1 MFERASFFYVFIRI
15 SYTCST
21 KPTIMKKY
29 LFFLFVLISG
39 NILAVKYDV
48 VVAKDGSGNFTS
60 IQAAISSIRDFR
72 PEGRTVIFIKK
83 GVYKEKIVL
92 PTNKTEIS
100 LIGEDRDSTII
111 TWDDHANINK
121 MGTFKTF
128 TFLIQGNDIVLEN
141 LTIENNAP
149 RLGQAVAL
157 HVEGDRVAF
166 FNCRFLGNQDTVY
179 LGREGCRNFFSSCYI
194 EGTTDFIFG
203 ASTAWF
209 EGCTIRG
216 KVNSYLTAASTPK
229 NIAYGFIFNKCRI
242 ETADSVTAVY
252 LGRPWRAY
260 AYTLFMDC
268 IMSGRIRPEG
278 WFNWSNPK
286 NELTARY
293 AEFNNSGPGSDVAKR
308 VAWSRQ
314 LNKKEASRVTL
325 KAVFGNWNPSTN
337 LSTHFDRNSTL

>member
-1 MFERASFFYVFIRI
+1 
-15 SYTCST
+15 
-21 KPTIMKKY
+21 MKKI
-29 LFFLFVLISG
+29 LFFLLLLLSCRVYAIQ
-39 NILAVKYDV
+39 YDV
-48 VVAKDGSGNFTS
+48 VVAKDGTGNFTS
-60 IQAAISSIRDFR
+60 VQAAISSIRDFR

-83 GVYKEKIVL
+83 GVYKEKVVL
-92 PTNKTEIS
+92 PTQKTEIT
-100 LIGEDRDSTII
+100 LIGEDRDSTVI

-121 MGTFKTF
+121 MGTFKTY

-141 LTIENNAP
+141 LTVENNAS

-179 LGREGCRNFFSSCYI
+179 LGREGCRNYFSGCYI

-209 EGCTIRG
+209 EGCTILG
-216 KVNSYLTAASTPK
+216 KINSFLTAASTPK
-229 NIAYGFIFNKCRI
+229 NIAYGFVFSKCSI
-242 ETADSVTAVY
+242 ETADSVKSVY

-260 AYTLFMDC
+260 AYTLFKEC
-268 IMSGRIRPEG
+268 NLKATIRPEG

-293 AEFNNSGPGSDVAKR
+293 AEYKNTGPGSNWSKR
-308 VAWSRQ
+308 VPWSRQ
-314 LNKKEASRVTL
+314 LSKKEAANANLS
-325 KAVFGNWNPSTN
+325 AVFGNWNPLTAKP
-337 LSTHFDRNSTL
+337 D

>member
-1 MFERASFFYVFIRI
+1 
-15 SYTCST
+15 
-21 KPTIMKKY
+21 MKKFVFL
-29 LFFLFVLISG
+29 LFLLASG
-39 NILAVKYDV
+39 SVSAVQYEL

-60 IQAAISSIRDFR
+60 VQAAISSIRDFR

-83 GVYKEKIVL
+83 GVYKEKVVL
-92 PTNKTEIS
+92 PTQKTEIT

-121 MGTFKTF
+121 MGTFKTY

-166 FNCRFLGNQDTVY
+166 FNCRFLGNQDTIY
-179 LGREGCRNFFSSCYI
+179 LGREGFRNYFGGCYI

-209 EGCTIRG
+209 EGCTILG
-216 KVNSYLTAASTPK
+216 KINSYLTAASTPK
-229 NIAYGFIFNKCRI
+229 DIAFGFVFNKCTI
-242 ETADSVTAVY
+242 NTADSVKSVY

-260 AYTLFMDC
+260 AYTLFMGC
-268 IMSGRIRPEG
+268 NMIGKIKPEG
-278 WFNWSNPK
+278 WNNWSK
-286 NELTARY
+286 KENEATARY
-293 AEFNNSGPGSDVAKR
+293 AEYKNAGPGSDLSKR
-308 VAWSRQ
+308 VNWSRQ
-314 LNKKEASRVTL
+314 LSKKEANQVNLRT
-325 KAVFGNWNPSTN
+325 VFGNWNP
-337 LSTHFDRNSTL
+337 LVLKPD

>member
-1 MFERASFFYVFIRI
+1 LPLLKN

-21 KPTIMKKY
+21 KPNTMKKI
-29 LFFLFVLISG
+29 LFFLLLLLSSRVSAIQ
-39 NILAVKYDV
+39 YDL
-48 VVAKDGSGNFTS
+48 VVAKDGSGNFTTV
-60 IQAAISSIRDFR
+60 QAAISSIRDFR
-72 PEGRTVIFIKK
+72 PEGRTVILIKK
-83 GVYKEKIVL
+83 GVYKEKVVL
-92 PTNKTEIS
+92 PTNKTEIT

-121 MGTFKTF
+121 MGTFKTY

-141 LTIENNAP
+141 LTVENNAP

-179 LGREGCRNFFSSCYI
+179 LGREGCRNFFSGCYI

-209 EGCTIRG
+209 EGCTILG
-216 KVNSYLTAASTPK
+216 KINSYLTAASTPK
-229 NIAYGFIFNKCRI
+229 NIAYGFVFNKCVI
-242 ETADSVTAVY
+242 ETADSVKSVY

-260 AYTLFMDC
+260 AYTLFKEC
-268 IMSGRIRPEG
+268 VFKGTIKPEG

-293 AEFNNSGPGSDVAKR
+293 AEYKNVGPGADISKR
-308 VAWSRQ
+308 VSWSRQ
-314 LNKKEASRVTL
+314 LTKKEVAKVKL
-325 KAVFGNWNPSTN
+325 NEFFGNWNPMEVKPE
-337 LSTHFDRNSTL
+337 

>member
-1 MFERASFFYVFIRI
+1 
-15 SYTCST
+15 
-21 KPTIMKKY
+21 MKKFA
-29 LFFLFVLISG
+29 FFLM
-39 NILAVKYDV
+39 ILVSFSASAIKYDV

-83 GVYKEKIVL
+83 GVYKEKVVL
-92 PTNKTEIS
+92 PTNKTEIT

-121 MGTFKTF
+121 MGTFKTY

-141 LTIENNAP
+141 LTVENNAP
-149 RLGQAVAL
+149 RMGQAVAL

-166 FNCRFLGNQDTVY
+166 FNCRFLGNQDTMY
-179 LGREGCRNFFSSCYI
+179 LGREGCRNYFSNCYI

-209 EGCTIRG
+209 EGCTILG
-216 KVNSYLTAASTPK
+216 KVNSYLTAASTPQ
-229 NIAYGFIFNKCRI
+229 NCAFGFVFNHCTLA
-242 ETADSVTAVY
+242 TADSVKSVY

-260 AYTLFMDC
+260 AYTLYKEC
-268 IMSGRIRPEG
+268 TMSGRIKPEG

-286 NELTARY
+286 NEQTARY
-293 AEFNNSGPGSDVAKR
+293 AEFNNTGPGADFSKR
-308 VAWSRQ
+308 VGWSKQ
-314 LNKKEASRVTL
+314 LSKKEASKVTL
-325 KAVFGNWNPSTN
+325 KAVLGNWNPLASK
-337 LSTHFDRNSTL
+337 LD

>member
-1 MFERASFFYVFIRI
+1 
-15 SYTCST
+15 
-21 KPTIMKKY
+21 MKKIA
-29 LFFLFVLISG
+29 FFLFLLLSG
-39 NILAVKYDV
+39 SVCAMKYDV

-60 IQAAISSIRDFR
+60 VQAAISSIRDFR

-83 GVYKEKIVL
+83 GVYKEKVVL
-92 PTNKTEIS
+92 PTSKTEIT
-100 LIGEDRDSTII
+100 LIGEDRDSTVI

-121 MGTFKTF
+121 MGTFKTY
-128 TFLIQGNDIVLEN
+128 TFLIQGNDIVMEN
-141 LTIENNAP
+141 LTVENNAP

-157 HVEGDRVAF
+157 HVEGDRVSF

-179 LGREGCRNFFSSCYI
+179 LGREGCRNYFGGCYI

-209 EGCTIRG
+209 EGCTILG
-216 KVNSYLTAASTPK
+216 KVNSYLTAASTPQ
-229 NIAYGFIFNKCRI
+229 NIAYGFIFNRCTI
-242 ETADSVTAVY
+242 ETADSVKSVY

-260 AYTLFMDC
+260 AYTLFKEC
-268 IMSGRIRPEG
+268 SLNGKIKPEG

-293 AEFNNSGPGSDVAKR
+293 AEYKNVGSGSDINKR

-314 LNKKEASRVTL
+314 LSKKEIAKVNL
-325 KAVFGNWNPSTN
+325 KSVFGNWNPLATKPE
-337 LSTHFDRNSTL
+337 

>member
-1 MFERASFFYVFIRI
+1 MKRMSRKDILFLCLHQNFVHLQYKTE
-15 SYTCST
+15 T
-21 KPTIMKKY
+21 MKKI
-29 LFFLFVLISG
+29 LLIFLLLLAG
-39 NILAVKYDV
+39 NVYAVKYDL

-72 PEGRTVIFIKK
+72 PEGRTVIFIKN
-83 GVYKEKIVL
+83 GVYKEKVVL
-92 PTNKTEIS
+92 PTQKTEIT
-100 LIGEDRDSTII
+100 LIGEDRDSTIL

-121 MGTFKTF
+121 MGTFKTY

-179 LGREGCRNFFSSCYI
+179 LGREGCRNYFSGCYI

-229 NIAYGFIFNKCRI
+229 NSAYGFVFNKCTI
-242 ETADSVTAVY
+242 ETADSVNSVY
-252 LGRPWRAY
+252 LGRPWRSY
-260 AYTLFMDC
+260 AYTLFKDC
-268 IMSGRIRPEG
+268 QMIGKIRPEG
-278 WFNWSNPK
+278 WSNWSNAK
-286 NELTARY
+286 NEQTARY
-293 AEFNNSGPGSDVAKR
+293 AEYHNSGPGSNVSKR
-308 VAWSRQ
+308 VSWSRQ
-314 LNKKEASRVTL
+314 LTKKEASKVEL
-325 KAVFGNWNPSTN
+325 KTVFRNWNPLTN
-337 LSTHFDRNSTL
+337 

>member
-1 MFERASFFYVFIRI
+1 
-15 SYTCST
+15 
-21 KPTIMKKY
+21 MKKV
-29 LFFLFVLISG
+29 LFLLLLIVS
-39 NILAVKYDV
+39 NSVYAMKYDL

-60 IQAAISSIRDFR
+60 VQAAISSIRDFR

-83 GVYKEKIVL
+83 GVYKEKVVL
-92 PTNKTEIS
+92 PTQKTEIT
-100 LIGEDRDSTII
+100 LLGEDRDSTII

-166 FNCRFLGNQDTVY
+166 FNCRFLGNQDTIY
-179 LGREGCRNFFSSCYI
+179 LGREGCRNFFSNCYI

-209 EGCTIRG
+209 EGCTILG
-216 KVNSYLTAASTPK
+216 KVNSYLTAASTPQ
-229 NIAYGFIFNKCRI
+229 NIPFGFVFNKCTI
-242 ETADSVTAVY
+242 ETADSVKAVY

-260 AYTLFMDC
+260 AHTLFMNCTMNGC
-268 IMSGRIRPEG
+268 IKPEG
-278 WFNWSNPK
+278 WNNWGK
-286 NELTARY
+286 KENEATARY
-293 AEFNNSGPGSDVAKR
+293 AEYKNVGTGPDFSKR
-308 VAWSRQ
+308 VTWSKQ
-314 LNKKEASRVTL
+314 LTKKEAGRVQ
-325 KAVFGNWNPSTN
+325 KALVLSNWNPTA
-337 LSTHFDRNSTL
+337 LKAE